1 MQVLRRSGLGP
12 SRVPHRRVAVLA
24 CIASAVAGSGPLRA
38 QDTATCAACSQVMA
52 PVATR
57 HLPRGTV
64 LSERDLTVARVV
76 LRGPQSDLPVAI
88 TGWVTRRAVR
98 AGEVLRPPAIARRPL
113 VPRGSVVDVAVRVGE
128 VEVVTAGVV
137 LRDGE
142 MDDEV
147 SIRLGPK
154 RTVQGRVRGPG
165 QVLLIDSQR
174 TP

>member
-1 MQVLRRSGLGP
+1 MHIPRRPGLRP
-12 SRVPHRRVAVLA
+12 SRLALRQVAALA
-24 CIASAVAGSGPLRA
+24 LVASSVAGSGSLRA

-64 LSERDLTVARVV
+64 LNESDLTVARVA

-98 AGEVLRPPAIARRPL
+98 AGEVLRPPAVARRPL
-113 VPRGSVVDVAVRVGE
+113 VPRGSVVDVAVRVGA